1 MFAIRQFFLAI
12 VLAVASVAAF
22 AHGTGP
28 AVAASSSASKPVKST
43 DARDLTIAL
52 LDLVSRYNSASPGEK
67 GQLLAQLI
75 DVAHKRQ
82 DELAATVDFDPEEV
96 LRVAIPDSVRANLPP
111 QAIPMLEQSADESGT
126 LEVYHVDHVNPSEDY
141 YVHYLANAKGR
152 FSLHFAGAAPD
163 YVTGTKVRVR
173 GVRLDSAIVLAAGSD
188 VTLTATLA
196 AALPNTLGVQK
207 TLTILVNFSD
217 AVTQPYTVA
226 QAQSIMF
233 TTTSNYD
240 YETSYQQTSLS
251 GDVAGWF
258 TIASTSTT
266 CDSGTIA
273 SQAQKAASSAGFV
286 LSNYN
291 RYVYVFPS
299 NTCTWWG
306 LGSVGGNP
314 SQAWIHTKWGFS
326 LPVVG
331 HEMGHNFGLYHSHS
345 LDCGTV
351 SLDANSANCTASEY
365 GDIYDMMGGGS
376 NPPHFNAFQKERLG
390 WLNAG
395 ISPPLITV
403 NPQAGTTTYTIS
415 PLEDAR
421 NTAPRALKIARGGS
435 CGGTQDWFYVE
446 ARQAKGFDSFLSGNT
461 NIQTGVMI
469 HKVTNGDANSSYL
482 LDMTPATATW
492 ADPALVGGSTFTDP
506 LTGVTIMPVSVGG
519 SGATINVTFGATA
532 CTPAAPSITVNP
544 TGTVWTAAGSTVSYA
559 VSVKNMDSCGCA
571 ATTYGVGA
579 GVPAGWNASS
589 ARTASVSPGSTTTSS
604 VAITTAAGATAAFY
618 PVTLNAV
625 NDSAP
630 SKAIAASGTVAIA
643 SAPGVSVTTSAATY
657 TRPVKRNQTV
667 YASITTTVTSS
678 GSAVSGAAVNVRV
691 TNPAGSVTTYSATT
705 GNSGTAVVSYPIKFL
720 NAAGSYAVNSTA
732 TIAGMSQT
740 ATTAFTVK

>member
-1 MFAIRQFFLAI
+1 MSAIRQFL
-12 VLAVASVAAF
+12 LASVVSVISITAF
-22 AHGTGP
+22 AHGAQPT
-28 AVAASSSASKPVKST
+28 VATANSAAKPVKST

-52 LDLVSRYNSASPGEK
+52 IDLASRYNAASPGAK

-82 DELAATVDFDPEEV
+82 NELAGTVDFDPAEV

-111 QAIPMLEQSADESGT
+111 QAIPFLEESADESGT
-126 LEVYHVDHVNPSEDY
+126 LEVYHVDHVNPANDY
-141 YVHYLANAKGR
+141 YVHYLTNAKGR

-173 GVRLDSAIVLAAGSD
+173 GVRIDSAIVLAAGSD
-188 VTLTATLA
+188 VTLTAALT

-217 AVTQPYTVA
+217 APTQPFTVA
-226 QAQSIMF
+226 QAQS
-233 TTTSNYD
+233 TVYGTTSNYD
-240 YETSYQQTSLS
+240 YETSYQQTTLS

-266 CDSGTIA
+266 CDSSTIA

-291 RYVYVFPS
+291 RFVYAFPS
-299 NTCTWWG
+299 NTCGWWG

-314 SQAWIHTKWGFS
+314 SQAWIQTKYGFS
-326 LPVVG
+326 VVVIG

-345 LDCGTV
+345 LDCGALT
-351 SLDANSANCTASEY
+351 LDANAANCTASEY
-365 GDIYDMMGGGS
+365 GDIFDMMGGGS
-376 NPPHFNAFQKERLG
+376 SPPHYNAFQKERLG

-403 NPQAGTTTYTIS
+403 NPQAGTTTYTIA

-421 NTAPRALKIARGGS
+421 NTSPRALKIARGGS
-435 CGGTQDWFYVE
+435 CAGTQDWFYVE

-461 NIQTGVMI
+461 NVQTGVVI

-482 LDMTPATATW
+482 LDMTSATSSW
-492 ADPALVGGSTFTDP
+492 SDPALVAGSTFTDP

-519 SGATINVTFGATA
+519 TGATINVTFGATA
-532 CTPAAPSITVNP
+532 CNPAAPSIAVNP
-544 TGTVWTAAGSTVSYA
+544 TGTVWTAAGSTTSYS

-571 ATTYGVGA
+571 ATTYDVGA
-579 GVPAGWNASS
+579 GVPTGWSASK
-589 ARTASVSPGSTTTSS
+589 AQTASVSPGSTTTSS
-604 VAITTAAGATAAFY
+604 IAITTAAGATPAFY

-630 SKAIAASGTVAIA
+630 TMVAAASGTIAIA
-643 SAPGVSVTTSAATY
+643 SAPGVAVTTNAATY
-657 TRPVKRNQTV
+657 TRPTKRNQTV

-678 GSAVSGAAVNVRV
+678 GSAVGGAAVNVRV
-691 TNPAGSVTTYSATT
+691 TNPTGAVTTYSATT
-705 GNSGTAVVSYPIKFL
+705 GNTGTAVVSYPIKSL
-720 NAAGSYAVNSTA
+720 SGVGSYAVNSTG
-732 TIAGMSQT
+732 TIGGMSQT
-740 ATTAFTVK
+740 ASTSFTVK